1 MSFKGNLHLTP
12 DPSIVELMI
21 ISPAR
26 VMTMIL
32 RPSLTLV
39 ELFSNIGGYLS
50 IWGIVVFLFG
60 RNKMDPFGF
69 ISRFVFIE
77 QDKTKLLKEL
87 KKMKD
92 DRSVKQNKID
102 IIAETSNL
110 DDQVE
115 LENLLA
121 KYYIHMDF
129 YKHAV
134 KTSDV

>member
-1 MSFKGNLHLTP
+1 MSFKGNLLTT
-12 DPSIVELMI
+12 DPSIVELTI
-21 ISPAR
+21 IAPAR
-26 VMTMIL
+26 VTTMIL
-32 RPSLTLV
+32 RPPLTLV

-50 IWGIVVFLFG
+50 LWGIVVFLFG
-60 RNKMDPFGF
+60 RDKMDPFGF
-69 ISRFVFIE
+69 VSRFVFIE

-87 KKMKD
+87 KKMQYDKNI
-92 DRSVKQNKID
+92 KQNIV
-102 IIAETSNL
+102 AEKSNL

-121 KYYIHMDF
+121 KYYVHMDF

>member
-1 MSFKGNLHLTP
+1 MSFKGNYLPT
-12 DPSIVELMI
+12 IKNTVELMI

-26 VMTMIL
+26 VTTMIL
-32 RPSLTLV
+32 RPPLTLV

-50 IWGIVVFLFG
+50 IWGIIVFLFG
-60 RNKMDPFGF
+60 RGKMDPFGF
-69 ISRFVFIE
+69 VSRFVFIE

-87 KKMKD
+87 KKMNY
-92 DRSVKQNKID
+92 DRSVKQNKIG
-102 IIAETSNL
+102 IVTETSNL

-121 KYYIHMDF
+121 KYYVHMDF